1 MMSACFNIAHRER
14 PCFRTEQ
21 EWIPMKILRNLKLSQ
36 RFALMITM
44 FVLGFVICG
53 AWSLKTVNELKV
65 NGPLYQRIVQGK
77 DLIAD
82 VLPPPE
88 YILESYLVSLQLLA
102 ATDKLERDVLITRLK
117 ALKADYDTRHEF
129 WLKENLESN
138 LADIFLKKAHA
149 PALIFYR
156 AAFDQL
162 IPAIQ
167 SDDPKAAA
175 AALVIMKPAY
185 ETHRGLIDQV
195 VQITT
200 KRTEADE
207 ASAKE
212 MIRSGTVL
220 MVIILTASICAGVAA
235 AAIIIRSVLKSIG
248 GEPEYATGVT
258 NLMARGDLRTP
269 IQITGSDPG
278 SLLVAIKSMQEM
290 MIRTT
295 NEIKQAVDGVSTGS
309 HQIATGNLDLSQRT
323 EQQAIA
329 LQQTA
334 ASMEELTSTIKQ
346 NADSAREAN
355 ALAVSASE
363 VANRGGA
370 VVAKVVD
377 TMESIN
383 HSAKK
388 IADIIGVI
396 DSIAFQTNILA
407 LNAAVEA
414 ARAGEQG
421 RGFAVVAA
429 EVRNLAQRSAGAA
442 REIKTLITDSV
453 DKVAIGSTL
462 VQQAGLT
469 MHDILASVEQVTTI
483 MGHIA
488 AAGNEQTAG
497 IEKINH
503 AIGRMDEVTQQNAAL
518 VEESAAAAAALQHQ
532 ADGLSLLVNVFKVDE
547 RPLFDTTPLMPTMT
561 LRAIAA

>member
-1 MMSACFNIAHRER
+1 
-14 PCFRTEQ
+14 
-21 EWIPMKILRNLKLSQ
+21 MKILPNLRLSH
-36 RFALMITM
+36 RFSLMIAL
-44 FVLGFVICG
+44 FVLGFIVCG
-53 AWSLKTVNELKV
+53 AWSLKTLNELKV

-102 ATDKLERDVLITRLK
+102 ATERAERDSLVTRLK
-117 ALKADYDTRHEF
+117 ALKTDYDTRHEF
-129 WLKENLESN
+129 WLKENLDAN
-138 LADIFLKKAHA
+138 LADIFLKQAHA
-149 PALIFYR
+149 PVTVFYR
-156 AAFDQL
+156 TAFDQL
-162 IPAIQ
+162 IPALQ
-167 SDDPKAAA
+167 NDDAKAAA
-175 AALVIMKPAY
+175 AALAIMKPAY
-185 ETHRGLIDQV
+185 ENHRGLIDQV

-200 KRTEADE
+200 KRTETDE
-207 ASAKE
+207 ALAKE

-220 MVIILTASICAGVAA
+220 MLIILSVSICAGVAA
-235 AAIIIRSVLKSIG
+235 ATLIIRGVLKSIG
-248 GEPEYATGVT
+248 GEPDYATGIT
-258 NLMARGDLRTP
+258 NLMAQGDLRTP
-269 IQITGSDPG
+269 ISITGAESG
-278 SLLVAIKSMQEM
+278 SLLVAIKRMQEM

-334 ASMEELTSTIKQ
+334 VSIGDLTSTIKQ

-370 VVAKVVD
+370 VVAKVVN

-383 HSAKK
+383 DSAKK

-488 AAGNEQTAG
+488 VAGNEQTAD
-497 IEKINH
+497 IEKINL
-503 AIGRMDEVTQQNAAL
+503 AIGRMDDVTQQNAAL
-518 VEESAAAAAALQHQ
+518 VEEAAAAAGALQHQ

-547 RPLFDTTPLMPTMT
+547 QPYFSSTPSLPAPPS
-561 LRAIAA
+561 LKAIAA

>member
-1 MMSACFNIAHRER
+1 
-14 PCFRTEQ
+14 
-21 EWIPMKILRNLKLSQ
+21 MKLLQNLKLFH
-36 RFALMITM
+36 RFSLMIAL
-44 FVLGFVICG
+44 FVLGFAVCG
-53 AWSLKTVNELKV
+53 AWGLKTINELKV

-82 VLPPPE
+82 ILPPPE
-88 YILESYLVSLQLLA
+88 YIIESYLVTLQLMGA
-102 ATDKLERDVLITRLK
+102 GDKPERDALVARLK
-117 ALKADYDTRHEF
+117 TLKAEYDNRHEF
-129 WLKENLESN
+129 WLKENLETD
-138 LADIFLKKAHA
+138 LADLFLKQAHM
-149 PALIFYR
+149 PAMAFYA

-162 IPAIQ
+162 IPALQ
-167 SDDPKAAA
+167 REDAKAATT
-175 AALVIMKPAY
+175 ALSTMKQAY
-185 ETHRGLIDQV
+185 ESHRALIDRV

-200 KRTEADE
+200 KRTETDE
-207 ASAKE
+207 ASAKQ
-212 MIRSGTVL
+212 MIHSGMLLMLIVL
-220 MVIILTASICAGVAA
+220 ASSIATGVTAAVL
-235 AAIIIRSVLKSIG
+235 IIRGVLKSIG
-248 GEPEYATGVT
+248 GEPDYATGIT
-258 NLMARGDLRTP
+258 NQMAQGDLSAR
-269 IQITGSDPG
+269 IKIAGSDPH

-295 NEIKQAVDGVSTGS
+295 GEIKQAVDGVSTGS
-309 HQIATGNLDLSQRT
+309 HQIATGNIDLSQRT

-334 ASMEELTSTIKQ
+334 ASMGELTATIKQ
-346 NADSAREAN
+346 NADSAVQAN

-363 VANRGGA
+363 VAQRGGR
-370 VVAKVVD
+370 VVAQVVD
-377 TMESIN
+377 TMRSIN
-383 HSAKK
+383 DSAKK
-388 IADIIGVI
+388 IVDIIGVI

-429 EVRNLAQRSAGAA
+429 EVRTLAQRSAGAA

-453 DKVAIGSTL
+453 DKVALGSTL

-488 AAGNEQTAG
+488 VASNDQTAG

-503 AIGRMDEVTQQNAAL
+503 AVARMDDVTQQNAAL
-518 VEESAAAAAALQHQ
+518 VEEAAAAAGALQNQ
-532 ADGLSLLVNVFKVDE
+532 ADGLALLVNVFRVDE
-547 RPLFDTTPLMPTMT
+547 GQLHEPVAHTAAASAF
-561 LRAIAA
+561 RALPA

>member
-1 MMSACFNIAHRER
+1 
-14 PCFRTEQ
+14 
-21 EWIPMKILRNLKLSQ
+21 MKILRNLKLSH
-36 RFALMITM
+36 RFALMIAM

-53 AWSLKTVNELKV
+53 AWSLKTLNELKV

-88 YILESYLVSLQLLA
+88 YILESYLVSLQLVA
-102 ATDKLERDVLITRLK
+102 ATAKPERDALIARLK
-117 ALKADYDTRHEF
+117 TLKTDYDTRHEF
-129 WLKENLESN
+129 WLKEGLDAN
-138 LADIFLKKAHA
+138 LADIFLKQAHA
-149 PALIFYR
+149 PALAFYK

-162 IPAIQ
+162 IPALQ
-167 SDDPKAAA
+167 SEDAKAAS
-175 AALVIMKPAY
+175 AALAIMKPAY
-185 ETHRGLIDQV
+185 EAHRSLIDQV

-200 KRTEADE
+200 KRTETDE
-207 ASAKE
+207 ATAKE
-212 MIRSGTVL
+212 LIRSGTVL
-220 MVIILTASICAGVAA
+220 MLVILSISICAGLAA
-235 AAIIIRSVLKSIG
+235 ATLIIRGVLKSIG
-248 GEPEYATGVT
+248 GEPEYATRVT
-258 NLMARGDLRTP
+258 NLMAEGDLRTP
-269 IQITGSDPG
+269 ISITGSDPG

-334 ASMEELTSTIKQ
+334 ASIGALTSTIKQ
-346 NADSAREAN
+346 NANSAREAN

-363 VANRGGA
+363 VANRGGT
-370 VVAKVVD
+370 VVSKVVD

-383 HSAKK
+383 SSAKK

-469 MHDILASVEQVTTI
+469 MHDILSSVEQVTTI

-488 AAGNEQTAG
+488 VAGNEQTAG
-497 IEKINH
+497 IEKIND
-503 AIGRMDEVTQQNAAL
+503 AIGRMDDVTQQNAAL
-518 VEESAAAAAALQHQ
+518 VEEAAAAAGALQNQ
-532 ADGLSLLVNVFKVDE
+532 ADGLALMVNVFKVDE
-547 RPLFDTTPLMPTMT
+547 RSAYHVGSSVAVSPAMK
-561 LRAIAA
+561 AIAA